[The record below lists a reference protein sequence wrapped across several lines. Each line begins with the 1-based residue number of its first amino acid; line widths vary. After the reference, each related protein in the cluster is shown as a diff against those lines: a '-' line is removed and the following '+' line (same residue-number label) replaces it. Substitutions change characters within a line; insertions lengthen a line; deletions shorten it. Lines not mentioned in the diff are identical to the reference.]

1 MAVRY
6 TDAFKR
12 QLKRLARRYR
22 QIRADLQ
29 PLINQLQT
37 GDRPGDQIKG
47 VGYAVYKVRVRNT
60 DLQRGISG
68 GYRVIHYIAERDDI
82 LLVTVYSKTAQDDVD
97 ADAIIRM
104 IDGADPATS
113 TR

>member
-12 QLKRLARRYR
+12 QLKRLARKYR
-22 QIRADLQ
+22 QTRADLQ

-37 GDRPGDQIKG
+37 SDRPGDQIKG
-47 VGYAVYKVRVRNT
+47 VGYTVYKVRVRNT
-60 DLQRGISG
+60 DLQRVTSG
-68 GYRVIHYIAERDDI
+68 GYRVIYYIAERDDI
-82 LLVTVYSKTAQDDVD
+82 LLVTIYSKAEQHDVD

-104 IDGADPATS
+104 IDGADPATP